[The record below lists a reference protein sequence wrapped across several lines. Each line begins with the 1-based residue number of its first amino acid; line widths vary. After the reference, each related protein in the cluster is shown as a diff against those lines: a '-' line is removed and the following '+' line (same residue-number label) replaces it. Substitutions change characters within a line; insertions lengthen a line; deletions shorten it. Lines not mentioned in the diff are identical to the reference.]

1 MKTKNFDEQE
11 IEEIIKTIEPMINY
25 ALLQTSPKYRD
36 ELKQHL
42 YELALKSL
50 AKVKFKEPKSLFID

>member
-11 IEEIIKTIEPMINY
+11 IEEILKIIEPTVNY
-25 ALLQTSPKYRD
+25 ALMQTSPKYRE

-42 YELALKSL
+42 FEMALKYL
-50 AKVKFKEPKSLFID
+50 AKVPFKEPKSLFID